1 MKELKDRIKLIR
13 TSKNLSQDEF
23 GRIINLSRSQIAGY
37 ETGAKNVTDRAIN
50 DICREFKINEEWL
63 RAGEGEMEAK
73 MTSDEEFTFL
83 VGAFAAEGNDFK
95 KRIIKAMLEIE
106 NKDDWEL
113 IASVVERLAK

>member
-1 MKELKDRIKLIR
+1 MKELKDRIKFVR

-63 RAGEGEMEAK
+63 RNGEGEMESK
-73 MTSDEEFTFL
+73 MTSDEEFAFL

>member
-1 MKELKDRIKLIR
+1 MKELKDRIKFVR

-63 RAGEGEMEAK
+63 RNGEGEMEAK

>member
-1 MKELKDRIKLIR
+1 MKELKDRIKFVR

-63 RAGEGEMEAK
+63 RNGEGEMEAK
-73 MTSDEEFTFL
+73 MTSDEEFAFL

-113 IASVVERLAK
+113 IKGEFKFLLF

>member
-1 MKELKDRIKLIR
+1 MKELKDRIKFVR

-23 GRIINLSRSQIAGY
+23 GRIINLSR
-37 ETGAKNVTDRAIN
+37 NVTDRAIN

-63 RAGEGEMEAK
+63 RNGEGEMEAK
-73 MTSDEEFTFL
+73 MTSDEEFAFL

>member
-1 MKELKDRIKLIR
+1 MKELKDRIKFVR

-63 RAGEGEMEAK
+63 RNGEGEMEAK
-73 MTSDEEFTFL
+73 MTSGEEFAFL

>member
-1 MKELKDRIKLIR
+1 MKELKDRIKFVR

-63 RAGEGEMEAK
+63 RNGEGAMEAK
-73 MTSDEEFTFL
+73 MTSDEEFAFL

>member
-1 MKELKDRIKLIR
+1 MKELKDRIKFIR

-63 RAGEGEMEAK
+63 RTGEGEIEAK
-73 MTSDEEFTFL
+73 MTSDEEFAFL
-83 VGAFAAEGNDFK
+83 VGAFGAESDDYK
-95 KRIIKAMLEIE
+95 KRIIKAMLEIQS
-106 NKDDWEL
+106 KDDWEL
-113 IASVVERLAK
+113 IASFVERLAK